1 MNAERLDE
9 LLWELVDGE
18 ISSED
23 HTILRE
29 YLVGRPEAEERR
41 REFVALAT
49 KLGSQERVEPPA
61 ELRERIDAALDAMP
75 PPAAEAPPVV
85 VRMPPPT
92 APTWPMR
99 ASYLAAGLLLG
110 VGLTFLIV
118 TGSGQDLD
126 QSKLYGTVQLP
137 LEDAVSV
144 DLEAD
149 AGTLVFDRSGSRR
162 TLDLDLRWD
171 GVVEMRLDSQ
181 SGVIQLETV
190 DHVGGTALAA
200 STEGSRLIL
209 TMRGPAGLRL
219 VTDVGAED
227 ASLLVTITAED
238 EELGSVRLFSG
249 EISNVQ

>member
-1 MNAERLDE
+1 MNSERLDQ
-9 LLWELVDGE
+9 LLWELIDGE
-18 ISSED
+18 ISDQD
-23 HTILRE
+23 HLILRE

-61 ELRERIDAALDAMP
+61 ELRERINAALDAMP
-75 PPAAEAPPVV
+75 APVSEAPPVV

-137 LEDAVSV
+137 LEDAVTV

-149 AGTLVFDRSGSRR
+149 AGTLVFDRSGTRQ
-162 TLDLDLRWD
+162 TLDLDLRRH
-171 GVVEMRLDSQ
+171 GAVVMELESQ
-181 SGVIQLETV
+181 SGVIQLEALEQ
-190 DHVGGTALAA
+190 GGSTGLEA
-200 STEGSRLIL
+200 STKGSRLRL
-209 TMRGPAGLRL
+209 TMHGPASLRL
-219 VTDVGAED
+219 TADVGD
-227 ASLLVTITAED
+227 KNASLLITITAED
-238 EELGSVRLFSG
+238 PVLGSVHLFAG